1 MKLRKTKMKPKSTK
15 NIVDAKKFESISDVN
30 KMKVP
35 DMMKLYS
42 KDYQHPDEL
51 EKIPKYKNGFMT
63 TIILDNLLG
72 TKAFKLGCN
81 YLTNCIIKNRH
92 TAGGLNFCIA
102 VQAIIKVPRM

>member
-1 MKLRKTKMKPKSTK
+1 
-15 NIVDAKKFESISDVN
+15 
-30 KMKVP
+30 
-35 DMMKLYS
+35 
-42 KDYQHPDEL
+42 
-51 EKIPKYKNGFMT
+51 
-63 TIILDNLLG
+63 LDNLLG